1 MSGIRKVND
10 LVGQFGNPD
19 AYLTNYSYALMQ
31 DDASFVAGVASSQ
44 VSVEQEA
51 GKYNVYN
58 PGYFWRD
65 EAKVRPLGG
74 RPVQVAYGLDEDTY
88 YAEEWALEHT
98 IDDRQRRNVR
108 GDRQINLDENATRLL
123 TGKQMIRADRLW
135 ADAFF
140 KDGVWAMQVSG
151 VAADPD
157 EDADEFLQWGDAAS
171 NPINDIEEF
180 KERIRAA
187 TGMEP
192 NTLVLGANV
201 RKRLK
206 NHPDFI
212 ERVKYTSSAAITNA
226 VMAALFEVENVRV
239 ARALYNAA
247 AERMPGDN
255 KGGRDLRYIVDPN
268 SAWLGYI
275 DPNPTVNS
283 PTAIANFAWTGL
295 VPGQTNDFGGVMSR
309 GRDGRA
315 YTDWFHN
322 RQAFGLK
329 KVSDDLAVF
338 IKDAVAG

>member
-1 MSGIRKVND
+1 MKIRKVND
-10 LVGQFGNPD
+10 LPGSTANPD
-19 AYLTNYSYALMQ
+19 TYLTNYSYNLMQ
-31 DDASFVAGVASSQ
+31 DDASFVAGAASSMIP
-44 VSVEQEA
+44 VNQEA
-51 GKYNVYN
+51 GKYNVYL

-65 EAKVRPLGG
+65 EAQIRPLGG
-74 RPVQVAYGLDEDTY
+74 RPVQVGYGVKDANY
-88 YAEEWALEHT
+88 AAEEWALEHT

-108 GDRQINLDENATRLL
+108 AQLNLDENATRLL
-123 TGKQMIRADRLW
+123 TGKQMIRADRIW
-135 ADAFF
+135 ADKFF
-140 KDGVWAMQVSG
+140 KAGVWGMEVTG

-157 EDADEFLQWGDAAS
+157 LEADEFLQWGDAAS
-171 NPINDIEEF
+171 TPISDIEDF

-212 ERVKYTSSAAITNA
+212 ERTKYTSSAAITNA
-226 VMAALFEVENVRV
+226 IMAALFEVQNVRV

-247 AERMPGDN
+247 AERMPNDQD
-255 KGGRDLRYIVDPN
+255 GGVDLRYIVDPN
-268 SAWLGYI
+268 AVLLAYI
-275 DPNPTVNS
+275 DPNPTLDS

-315 YTDWFHN
+315 YSDWFHN
-322 RQAFGLK
+322 RQAFDLRK
-329 KVSDDLAVF
+329 ISDDLAVF
-338 IKDAVAG
+338 IKDAVA

>member
-1 MSGIRKVND
+1 MSRIRKVND
-10 LVGQFGNPD
+10 LPGQFGNPD
-19 AYLTNYSYALMQ
+19 AYLTGYSYALQQ
-31 DDASFVAGVASSQ
+31 DDASFIAGVASSRIP
-44 VSVEQEA
+44 VEQEA

-65 EAKVRPLGG
+65 EAQVRPLGG
-74 RPVQVAYGLDEDTY
+74 RPVQVGYGLDEGNY
-88 YAEEWALEHT
+88 SAQEWALEHT
-98 IDDRQRRNVR
+98 IDDRQRRNAR
-108 GDRQINLDENATRLL
+108 SDRQINLDENATRLL
-123 TGKQMIRADRLW
+123 TGKQMIRADRMW
-135 ADAFF
+135 ADKFF
-140 KDGVWAMQVSG
+140 KAGVWAMEITG
-151 VAADPD
+151 VAGAPN
-157 EDADEFLQWGDAAS
+157 EANDEFLQWGDAAS
-171 NPINDIEEF
+171 NPISDVEDW

-212 ERVKYTSSAAITNA
+212 ERTKYTSSAAITNA
-226 VMAALFEVENVRV
+226 IMAALFEVENVRV

-247 AERMPGDN
+247 AERMPDDD

-268 SAWLGYI
+268 AVLLAYI
-275 DPNPTVNS
+275 DPNPTIDS

-315 YTDWFHN
+315 YSDWFHN
-322 RQAFGLK
+322 RQAFDLA

-338 IKDAVAG
+338 VKTAVTG